1 MKNKNDKKVLI
12 IRMSLAS
19 SLGEISFSKSR
30 WIETLKDK
38 FKINSELRE
47 NCGIVYTIL
56 QRYQMA
62 KRERERAEQRQ
73 QQGLELLVHVCFSF
87 DYLYF

>member
-1 MKNKNDKKVLI
+1 MKYKNDNKMLI
-12 IRMSLAS
+12 IRMSLVS

-30 WIETLKDK
+30 WIKTLKDK

-47 NCGIVYTIL
+47 NCGVVYIIL

-62 KRERERAEQRQ
+62 KREIER
-73 QQGLELLVHVCFSF
+73 
-87 DYLYF
+87 

>member
-1 MKNKNDKKVLI
+1 MKYKNDNKMLI
-12 IRMSLAS
+12 IRMSLVP

-38 FKINSELRE
+38 FKINSELKE
-47 NCGIVYTIL
+47 NCGIVYIIL

-62 KRERERAEQRQ
+62 KREI
-73 QQGLELLVHVCFSF
+73 EL
-87 DYLYF
+87 

>member
-1 MKNKNDKKVLI
+1 MKNKNDNKVLI
-12 IRMSLAS
+12 VRMSLVS

-38 FKINSELRE
+38 FKINSELKE
-47 NCGIVYTIL
+47 NCGIVYIIL

-62 KRERERAEQRQ
+62 KREIE
-73 QQGLELLVHVCFSF
+73 H
-87 DYLYF
+87 

>member
-62 KRERERAEQRQ
+62 KRERER
-73 QQGLELLVHVCFSF
+73 ELSR
-87 DYLYF
+87 DNSRA

>member
-1 MKNKNDKKVLI
+1 
-12 IRMSLAS
+12 MSLVS

-38 FKINSELRE
+38 FKINSELKE
-47 NCGIVYTIL
+47 NCGIVYIIL

-62 KRERERAEQRQ
+62 KREIELWAEITAGPRTLGTCVLQFWLFIFL
-73 QQGLELLVHVCFSF
+73 GWKGHV
-87 DYLYF
+87 YL

>member
-62 KRERERAEQRQ
+62 KRERERAEQR
-73 QQGLELLVHVCFSF
+73 
-87 DYLYF
+87 

>member
-1 MKNKNDKKVLI
+1 MKNKNDKKVFI
-12 IRMSLAS
+12 IRMSLVS

-62 KRERERAEQRQ
+62 KRERE
-73 QQGLELLVHVCFSF
+73 S
-87 DYLYF
+87 

>member
-1 MKNKNDKKVLI
+1 MKNKDDNKVLI
-12 IRMSLAS
+12 IRVSLVS

-30 WIETLKDK
+30 RIKTLKDK

-47 NCGIVYTIL
+47 NCGIVCIIL

-62 KRERERAEQRQ
+62 KREIER
-73 QQGLELLVHVCFSF
+73 
-87 DYLYF
+87 